1 MSSYSIFIFAHSLLR
16 YFVIILTLVVAVQS
30 VMGMQ
35 KKGAFK
41 AGNKKTAL
49 FMMIACDLQLLV
61 GLAVFY
67 LGNHLQAIQQ
77 GGFMSDHSSRF
88 YNMEHPLSMVIGI
101 VLVHLAYSTAKKAM
115 VDSTKFKRMFW
126 FSFIALVLFVKQ
138 TPWPSSKDVGRPWLP
153 GVAMTTTSSPAHA

>member
-1 MSSYSIFIFAHSLLR
+1 MSSNSIFIFIHSLLR
-16 YFVIILTLVVAVQS
+16 YFVIMLTLVVAVQS
-30 VMGMQ
+30 VIGMQ
-35 KKGAFK
+35 KKGTFK

-49 FMMIACDLQLLV
+49 FMMIACDLQLLA

-77 GGFMSDHSSRF
+77 GGFMGDRASRF

-101 VLVHLAYSTAKKAM
+101 VLVHLAYNTAKKAM
-115 VDSTKFKRMFW
+115 NDSTKFKRMFW

-138 TPWPSSKDVGRPWLP
+138 SPWPSSKDVKKPWLP
-153 GVAMTTTSSPAHA
+153 GVGMSTTSNAAHA